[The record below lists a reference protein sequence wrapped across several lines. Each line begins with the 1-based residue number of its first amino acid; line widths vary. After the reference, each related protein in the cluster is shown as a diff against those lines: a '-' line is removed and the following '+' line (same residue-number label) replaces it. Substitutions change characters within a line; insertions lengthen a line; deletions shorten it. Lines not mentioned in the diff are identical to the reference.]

1 MTLGV
6 SLNFSDFKLR
16 IFKLII
22 VISTSGVTK
31 NIKWDDEYERILREL
46 SLDVSVRVHS
56 GKMSDIE

>member
-6 SLNFSDFKLR
+6 SLNFSDFKLL

-56 GKMSDIE
+56 RKMSDIE

>member
-6 SLNFSDFKLR
+6 SLNFFDFKLL

>member
-1 MTLGV
+1 M
-6 SLNFSDFKLR
+6 SLNFSGFKLL